1 MKKTTIKSRIYIGF
15 LFLVALSVI
24 LFGSLSWFARGYV
37 LDGAKKIQY
46 NSSLARQIENL
57 RTLSD
62 EKIILLY
69 HGILNKQ
76 DISDKLVQ
84 SDQKIQNKCNDILAD
99 ISTFEVLEP
108 IAVQEVQGLIS
119 SVLEKESL
127 ITRSYDSL
135 IKPGITNTYEEKL
148 LNSVS
153 GTVKHWDD
161 LIDSVIVL
169 SDENMAE
176 LNTLLGNLEDEID
189 SQSNIASAIKT
200 ELEVILDETGQVN
213 ASVNTFSIDV
223 DKYFAE
229 SQNALN
235 TLKSLLINAAEAAE
249 LPAVNIED
257 IPDYNISTKK
267 DTLEKEKNAVLSNLN
282 NILNRGSNLNS
293 ELDSLISEFG
303 KLDTGA
309 ITDVLEQRS
318 LLTDLILSAQEIRTL
333 AALSSFSRDQS
344 MLENVI
350 REKVSAI
357 REKIESIENRE
368 NLDISKLLDAA
379 ASSLDTML
387 SDLKS
392 VMADKKVDGIRDIN
406 STREQLIPLF
416 ATLDQKLQT
425 SFDENIIKSRNIEG
439 YIIPGI
445 IIMSVVSI
453 FFGVLIAF
461 IVSKSIIEPIKQMSG
476 QLKKAEIGDFKS
488 RIKIPSAPEFS
499 QIAESVNA
507 VLDTRE
513 QILNETASVSE
524 NIEKLRN
531 ELLGS
536 FMNNKEMLN
545 SMALGM
551 QELLQ
556 RFKENPVEISEVKAD
571 DIFESVEL
579 DVAVTQ
585 EAIVST
591 ERSKKAAQEAKETII
606 KASETVKDIAQQ
618 IEQLEG
624 SSGRIEEITNTITQI
639 AKRTN
644 LLALNAAIEAAKA
657 GDQGRGFA
665 VLADEIRKLA
675 DASGNAAKAIKKQ
688 LNDIQERIQW
698 TVQNMDE
705 GVSGVEQGAKSISD
719 LYQSIEDITDRVKQV
734 VGTLDDYAH
743 KSNKQ
748 LMANQKLMDTIGS
761 INKNT
766 NELFETGQ
774 SIDNK
779 LETSKQSI
787 SDMEQIE
794 AMFNTT
800 YSKLNEILNKY
811 KGK

>member
-15 LFLVALSVI
+15 LVLVALSVI
-24 LFGSLSWFARGYV
+24 LFGSLSWFARDYV

-62 EKIILLY
+62 DKIILLY
-69 HGILNKQ
+69 QGILNKQ
-76 DISDKLVQ
+76 DISDKLIQ
-84 SDQKIQNKCNDILAD
+84 SDMEIQNKCNDILAD
-99 ISTFEVLEP
+99 VSTFEVLEP
-108 IAVQEVQGLIS
+108 TAVQEVQGLIS

-135 IKPGITNTYEEKL
+135 IKPGITDTYEEKL
-148 LNSVS
+148 LTSVS
-153 GTVKHWDD
+153 GTVKHWED
-161 LIDSVIVL
+161 LINSVVVL
-169 SDENMAE
+169 SDENLAE
-176 LNTLLGNLEDEID
+176 LNNLLGNLEDEID
-189 SQSNIASAIKT
+189 SRSNTAAAIKT
-200 ELEVILDETGQVN
+200 ELEEILDETGQVN

-223 DKYFAE
+223 DRYINE
-229 SQNALN
+229 SQSALN
-235 TLKSLLINAAEAAE
+235 TLMSLLINAAESAE

-257 IPDYNISTKK
+257 IPDYNLSTKK
-267 DTLEKEKNAVLSNLN
+267 DNLEKEKNAVLSNLN

-293 ELDSLISEFG
+293 ELDSLVYEFG

-309 ITDVLEQRS
+309 ITYALEQRS

-350 REKVSAI
+350 SEKVPAF
-357 REKIESIENRE
+357 REKIDSIENRN
-368 NLDISKLLDAA
+368 NLDISKLDAA

-392 VMADKKVDGIRDIN
+392 AMADKKVDGIRDIN
-406 STREQLIPLF
+406 STREELIPLF
-416 ATLDQKLQT
+416 VTLDQKLQT

-453 FFGVLIAF
+453 FFGILIAF

-476 QLKKAEIGDFKS
+476 QLKKAETGDLKS
-488 RIKIPSAPEFS
+488 RIKIPSDPEFS
-499 QIAESVNA
+499 QIAKSVNA

-536 FMNNKEMLN
+536 FMNNKELLN
-545 SMALGM
+545 SMAAGM

-624 SSGRIEEITNTITQI
+624 SSERIEEITNTITQI

>member
-15 LFLVALSVI
+15 LVLVALSVI
-24 LFGSLSWFARGYV
+24 LFGSLSWFARDYV

-62 EKIILLY
+62 DKIILLY
-69 HGILNKQ
+69 QGILNKQ
-76 DISDKLVQ
+76 DISDKLIQ
-84 SDQKIQNKCNDILAD
+84 SDMEIQNKCNDILAD
-99 ISTFEVLEP
+99 VSTFEVLEP
-108 IAVQEVQGLIS
+108 TAVQEVQGLIS

-135 IKPGITNTYEEKL
+135 IKPGITDTYEEKL
-148 LNSVS
+148 LTSVS
-153 GTVKHWDD
+153 GTVKHWED
-161 LIDSVIVL
+161 LINSVVVL
-169 SDENMAE
+169 SDENLAE
-176 LNTLLGNLEDEID
+176 LNNLLGNLEDEID
-189 SQSNIASAIKT
+189 SRSNTAAAIKT
-200 ELEVILDETGQVN
+200 ELEEILDETGQVN

-223 DKYFAE
+223 DRYINE
-229 SQNALN
+229 SQSALN
-235 TLKSLLINAAEAAE
+235 TLMSLLINAAESAE

-257 IPDYNISTKK
+257 IPDYNLSTKK
-267 DTLEKEKNAVLSNLN
+267 DNLEKEKNAVLSNLN

-293 ELDSLISEFG
+293 ELDSLVYEFG

-309 ITDVLEQRS
+309 ITYALEQRS

-350 REKVSAI
+350 SEKVPAF
-357 REKIESIENRE
+357 REKIDSIENRN
-368 NLDISKLLDAA
+368 NLDISKLDAA

-387 SDLKS
+387 SDLRS
-392 VMADKKVDGIRDIN
+392 AMADKKVDGIRDIN
-406 STREQLIPLF
+406 STREELIPLF
-416 ATLDQKLQT
+416 VTLDQKLQT

-453 FFGVLIAF
+453 FFGILIAF

-476 QLKKAEIGDFKS
+476 QLKKAETSDLKS
-488 RIKIPSAPEFS
+488 RIKIPSDPEFS
-499 QIAESVNA
+499 QIAKSVNA

-536 FMNNKEMLN
+536 FMNNKELLN
-545 SMALGM
+545 SMAAGM

-624 SSGRIEEITNTITQI
+624 SSERIEEITNTITQI

>member
-15 LFLVALSVI
+15 LVLVALSVI
-24 LFGSLSWFARGYV
+24 LFGSLSWFARDYV

-62 EKIILLY
+62 DKIILLY
-69 HGILNKQ
+69 QGILNKQ
-76 DISDKLVQ
+76 DISDKLIQ
-84 SDQKIQNKCNDILAD
+84 SDMEIQNKCNDILAD
-99 ISTFEVLEP
+99 VSTFEVLEP
-108 IAVQEVQGLIS
+108 TAVQEVQGLIS

-135 IKPGITNTYEEKL
+135 IKPGITDTYEEKL
-148 LNSVS
+148 LTSVS
-153 GTVKHWDD
+153 GTVKHWED
-161 LIDSVIVL
+161 LINSVVVL
-169 SDENMAE
+169 SDENLAE
-176 LNTLLGNLEDEID
+176 LNNLLGNLEDEID
-189 SQSNIASAIKT
+189 SRSNTAAAIKT
-200 ELEVILDETGQVN
+200 ELEEILDETGQVN

-223 DKYFAE
+223 DRYINE
-229 SQNALN
+229 SQSALN
-235 TLKSLLINAAEAAE
+235 TLMSLLINAAESAE

-257 IPDYNISTKK
+257 IPDYNLSTKK
-267 DTLEKEKNAVLSNLN
+267 DNLEKEKNAVLSNLN

-293 ELDSLISEFG
+293 ELDSLVYEFG

-309 ITDVLEQRS
+309 ITYALEQRS

-350 REKVSAI
+350 SEKVPAF
-357 REKIESIENRE
+357 REKIDSIENRN
-368 NLDISKLLDAA
+368 NLDISKLDAA

-387 SDLKS
+387 SDLRS
-392 VMADKKVDGIRDIN
+392 AMADKKVDGIRDIN
-406 STREQLIPLF
+406 STREELIPLF
-416 ATLDQKLQT
+416 VTLDQKLQT

-453 FFGVLIAF
+453 FFGILIAF

-476 QLKKAEIGDFKS
+476 QLKKAETGDLKS
-488 RIKIPSAPEFS
+488 RIKIPSDPEFS
-499 QIAESVNA
+499 QIAKSVNA

-536 FMNNKEMLN
+536 FMNNKELLN
-545 SMALGM
+545 SMAAGM

-624 SSGRIEEITNTITQI
+624 SSERIEEITNTITQI

>member
-15 LFLVALSVI
+15 LVLVALSVI
-24 LFGSLSWFARGYV
+24 LFGSLSWFARDYV

-62 EKIILLY
+62 DKIILLY
-69 HGILNKQ
+69 QGILNKQ
-76 DISDKLVQ
+76 DISDKLIQ
-84 SDQKIQNKCNDILAD
+84 SDMEIQNKCNDILAD
-99 ISTFEVLEP
+99 VSTFEVLEP
-108 IAVQEVQGLIS
+108 TAVQEVQGLIS

-135 IKPGITNTYEEKL
+135 IKPGITDTYEEKL
-148 LNSVS
+148 LTSVS
-153 GTVKHWDD
+153 GTVKHWED
-161 LIDSVIVL
+161 LINSVVVL
-169 SDENMAE
+169 SDENLAE
-176 LNTLLGNLEDEID
+176 LNNLLGNLEDEID
-189 SQSNIASAIKT
+189 SRSNTAAAIKT
-200 ELEVILDETGQVN
+200 ELEGILDETGQVN

-223 DKYFAE
+223 DRYINE
-229 SQNALN
+229 SQSALN
-235 TLKSLLINAAEAAE
+235 TLMSLLINAAESAE

-257 IPDYNISTKK
+257 IPDYNLSTKK
-267 DTLEKEKNAVLSNLN
+267 DNLEKEKNAVLSNLN

-293 ELDSLISEFG
+293 ELDSLVYEFG

-309 ITDVLEQRS
+309 ITYALEQRS

-350 REKVSAI
+350 SEKVPAF
-357 REKIESIENRE
+357 REKIDSIENRN
-368 NLDISKLLDAA
+368 NLDISKLDAA

-387 SDLKS
+387 SDLRS
-392 VMADKKVDGIRDIN
+392 AMADKKVDGIRDIN
-406 STREQLIPLF
+406 STREELIPLF
-416 ATLDQKLQT
+416 VTLDQKLQT

-453 FFGVLIAF
+453 FFGILIAF

-476 QLKKAEIGDFKS
+476 QLKKAETGDLKS
-488 RIKIPSAPEFS
+488 RIKIPSDPEFS
-499 QIAESVNA
+499 QIAKSVNA

-536 FMNNKEMLN
+536 FMNNKELLN
-545 SMALGM
+545 SMAAGM

-624 SSGRIEEITNTITQI
+624 SSERIEEITNTITQI

-794 AMFNTT
+794 AMLNTT

>member
-15 LFLVALSVI
+15 LVLVALSVI
-24 LFGSLSWFARGYV
+24 LFGSLSWFARDYV

-62 EKIILLY
+62 DKIILLY
-69 HGILNKQ
+69 QGILNKQ
-76 DISDKLVQ
+76 DISDKLIQ
-84 SDQKIQNKCNDILAD
+84 SDMEIQNKCNDILAD
-99 ISTFEVLEP
+99 VSTFEVLEP
-108 IAVQEVQGLIS
+108 TAVQEVQGLIS

-135 IKPGITNTYEEKL
+135 IKPGITDTYEEKL
-148 LNSVS
+148 LTSVS
-153 GTVKHWDD
+153 GTVKHWED
-161 LIDSVIVL
+161 LINSVVVL
-169 SDENMAE
+169 SDENLAE
-176 LNTLLGNLEDEID
+176 LNNLLGNLEDEID
-189 SQSNIASAIKT
+189 SRSNTAAAIKT
-200 ELEVILDETGQVN
+200 ELEEILDETGQVN

-223 DKYFAE
+223 DRYINE
-229 SQNALN
+229 SQSALN
-235 TLKSLLINAAEAAE
+235 TLMSLLINAAESAE

-257 IPDYNISTKK
+257 IPDYNLSTKK
-267 DTLEKEKNAVLSNLN
+267 DNLEKEKNAVLSNLN

-293 ELDSLISEFG
+293 ELDSLVYEFG

-309 ITDVLEQRS
+309 ITYALEQRS

-350 REKVSAI
+350 SEKVPAF
-357 REKIESIENRE
+357 REKIDSIENRN
-368 NLDISKLLDAA
+368 NLDISKLDAA

-387 SDLKS
+387 SDLRS
-392 VMADKKVDGIRDIN
+392 AMADKKVDGIREIN
-406 STREQLIPLF
+406 STREELIPLF
-416 ATLDQKLQT
+416 VTLDQKLQT

-453 FFGVLIAF
+453 FFGILIAF

-476 QLKKAEIGDFKS
+476 QLKKAETGDLKS
-488 RIKIPSAPEFS
+488 RIKIPSDPEFS
-499 QIAESVNA
+499 QIAKSVNA

-531 ELLGS
+531 ESLGS
-536 FMNNKEMLN
+536 FMNNKELLN
-545 SMALGM
+545 SMAAGM

-624 SSGRIEEITNTITQI
+624 SSERIEEITNTITQI

>member
-223 DKYFAE
+223 DRYINE
-229 SQNALN
+229 SQSALN
-235 TLKSLLINAAEAAE
+235 TLMSLLINAAESAE

-257 IPDYNISTKK
+257 IPDYNLSTKK
-267 DTLEKEKNAVLSNLN
+267 DNLEKEKNAVLSNLN

-293 ELDSLISEFG
+293 ELDSLVYEFG

-309 ITDVLEQRS
+309 ITYALEQRS

-350 REKVSAI
+350 SEKVPAF
-357 REKIESIENRE
+357 REKIDSIENRN
-368 NLDISKLLDAA
+368 NLDISKLDAA

-387 SDLKS
+387 SDLRS
-392 VMADKKVDGIRDIN
+392 AMADKKVDGIRDIN
-406 STREQLIPLF
+406 STREELIPLF
-416 ATLDQKLQT
+416 VTLDQKLQT

-453 FFGVLIAF
+453 FFGILIAF

-476 QLKKAEIGDFKS
+476 QLKKAETGDLKS
-488 RIKIPSAPEFS
+488 RIKIPSDPEFS
-499 QIAESVNA
+499 QIAKSVNA

-536 FMNNKEMLN
+536 FMNNKELLN
-545 SMALGM
+545 SMAAGM

-624 SSGRIEEITNTITQI
+624 SSERIEEITNTITQI

>member
-15 LFLVALSVI
+15 LVLVALSVI
-24 LFGSLSWFARGYV
+24 LFGSLSWFARDYV

-62 EKIILLY
+62 DKIILLY
-69 HGILNKQ
+69 QGILNKQ
-76 DISDKLVQ
+76 DISDKLIQ
-84 SDQKIQNKCNDILAD
+84 SDMEIQNKCNDILAD
-99 ISTFEVLEP
+99 VSTFEVLEP
-108 IAVQEVQGLIS
+108 TAVQEVQGLIS

-135 IKPGITNTYEEKL
+135 IKPGITDTYEEKL
-148 LNSVS
+148 LTSVS
-153 GTVKHWDD
+153 GTVKHWED
-161 LIDSVIVL
+161 LINSVVVL
-169 SDENMAE
+169 SDENLAE
-176 LNTLLGNLEDEID
+176 LNNLLGNLEDEID
-189 SQSNIASAIKT
+189 SRSNTAAAIKT
-200 ELEVILDETGQVN
+200 ELEEILDETGQVN

-223 DKYFAE
+223 DRYINE
-229 SQNALN
+229 SQSALN
-235 TLKSLLINAAEAAE
+235 TLMSLLINAAESAE

-257 IPDYNISTKK
+257 IPDYNLSTKK
-267 DTLEKEKNAVLSNLN
+267 DNLEKEKNAVLSNLN

-293 ELDSLISEFG
+293 ELDSLVYEFG

-309 ITDVLEQRS
+309 ITYALEQRS

-350 REKVSAI
+350 SEKVPAF
-357 REKIESIENRE
+357 REKIDSIENRN
-368 NLDISKLLDAA
+368 NLDISKLDAA

-387 SDLKS
+387 SDLRS
-392 VMADKKVDGIRDIN
+392 AMADKKVDGIREIN
-406 STREQLIPLF
+406 STREELIPLF
-416 ATLDQKLQT
+416 VTLDQKLQT

-453 FFGVLIAF
+453 FFGILIAF

-476 QLKKAEIGDFKS
+476 QLKKAETGDLKS
-488 RIKIPSAPEFS
+488 RIKIPSDPEFS
-499 QIAESVNA
+499 QIAKSVNA

-536 FMNNKEMLN
+536 FMNNKELLN
-545 SMALGM
+545 SMAAGM

-624 SSGRIEEITNTITQI
+624 SSERIEEITNTITQI

>member
-15 LFLVALSVI
+15 LVLVALSVI
-24 LFGSLSWFARGYV
+24 LFGSLSWFARDYV

-62 EKIILLY
+62 DKIILLY
-69 HGILNKQ
+69 QGILNKQ
-76 DISDKLVQ
+76 DISDKLIQ
-84 SDQKIQNKCNDILAD
+84 SDMEIQNKCNDILAD
-99 ISTFEVLEP
+99 VSTFEVLEP
-108 IAVQEVQGLIS
+108 TAVQEVQGLIS

-135 IKPGITNTYEEKL
+135 IKPGITDTYEEKL
-148 LNSVS
+148 LTSVS
-153 GTVKHWDD
+153 GTVKHWED
-161 LIDSVIVL
+161 LINSVVVL
-169 SDENMAE
+169 SDENLAE
-176 LNTLLGNLEDEID
+176 LNNLLGNLEDEID
-189 SQSNIASAIKT
+189 SRSNTAAAIKT
-200 ELEVILDETGQVN
+200 ELEEILDETGQVN

-223 DKYFAE
+223 DRYINE
-229 SQNALN
+229 SQSALN
-235 TLKSLLINAAEAAE
+235 TLMSLLINAAESAE

-257 IPDYNISTKK
+257 IPDYNLSTKK
-267 DTLEKEKNAVLSNLN
+267 DNLEKEKNAVLSNLN

-293 ELDSLISEFG
+293 ELDSLVYEFG

-309 ITDVLEQRS
+309 ITYALEQRS

-350 REKVSAI
+350 SEKVPAF
-357 REKIESIENRE
+357 REKIDSIENRN
-368 NLDISKLLDAA
+368 NLDISKLDAA

-387 SDLKS
+387 SDLRS
-392 VMADKKVDGIRDIN
+392 AMADKKVDGIRDIN
-406 STREQLIPLF
+406 STREELIPLF
-416 ATLDQKLQT
+416 VTLDQKLQT

-453 FFGVLIAF
+453 FFGILIAF

-476 QLKKAEIGDFKS
+476 QLKKAETGDLKS
-488 RIKIPSAPEFS
+488 RIKIPSDPEFS
-499 QIAESVNA
+499 QIAKSVNA

-536 FMNNKEMLN
+536 FMNNKELLN
-545 SMALGM
+545 SMAAGM

-624 SSGRIEEITNTITQI
+624 SSERIEEITNTITQI

-794 AMFNTT
+794 AMLNTT

>member
-15 LFLVALSVI
+15 LVLVALSVI
-24 LFGSLSWFARGYV
+24 LFGSLSWFARDYV

-62 EKIILLY
+62 DKIILLY
-69 HGILNKQ
+69 QGILNKQ
-76 DISDKLVQ
+76 DISDKLIQ
-84 SDQKIQNKCNDILAD
+84 SDMEIQNKCNDILAD

-108 IAVQEVQGLIS
+108 TAVQEVQGLIS

-135 IKPGITNTYEEKL
+135 IKPGITDTYEEKL
-148 LNSVS
+148 LTSVS
-153 GTVKHWDD
+153 GTVKHWED
-161 LIDSVIVL
+161 LINSVVVL
-169 SDENMAE
+169 SDENLAE
-176 LNTLLGNLEDEID
+176 LNNLLGNLEDEID
-189 SQSNIASAIKT
+189 SRSNTAAAIKT
-200 ELEVILDETGQVN
+200 ELEEILDETGQVN

-223 DKYFAE
+223 DRYINE
-229 SQNALN
+229 SQSALN
-235 TLKSLLINAAEAAE
+235 TLMSLLINAAESAE

-257 IPDYNISTKK
+257 IPDYNLSTKK
-267 DTLEKEKNAVLSNLN
+267 DNLEKEKNAVLSNLN

-293 ELDSLISEFG
+293 ELDSLVYEFG

-309 ITDVLEQRS
+309 ITYALEQRS

-350 REKVSAI
+350 SEKVPAF
-357 REKIESIENRE
+357 REKIDSIENRN
-368 NLDISKLLDAA
+368 NLDISKLDAA

-387 SDLKS
+387 SDLRS
-392 VMADKKVDGIRDIN
+392 AMADKKVDGIRDIN
-406 STREQLIPLF
+406 STREELIPLF
-416 ATLDQKLQT
+416 VTLDQKLQT

-453 FFGVLIAF
+453 FFGILIAF

-476 QLKKAEIGDFKS
+476 QLKKAETGDLKS
-488 RIKIPSAPEFS
+488 RIKIPSDPEFS
-499 QIAESVNA
+499 QIAKSVNA

-536 FMNNKEMLN
+536 FMNNKELLN
-545 SMALGM
+545 SMAAGM

-624 SSGRIEEITNTITQI
+624 SSERIEEITNTITQI